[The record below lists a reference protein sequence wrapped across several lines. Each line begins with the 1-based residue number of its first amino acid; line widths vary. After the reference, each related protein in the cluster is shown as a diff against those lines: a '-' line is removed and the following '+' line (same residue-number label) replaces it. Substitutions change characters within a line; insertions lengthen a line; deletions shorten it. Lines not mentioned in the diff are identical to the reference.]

1 LAADASDW
9 VATCTSKNF
18 CRAFRLAD
26 GVRYIQRRAAEHDGR
41 IAAVGQLVLFSTAT
55 GDA

>member
-18 CRAFRLAD
+18 RRAFRLAD